1 MGNRAGEQIGL
12 PWGILRSWRPQD
24 DGSKWIAAIAMTG
37 LLRSCLAA
45 GCAMT
50 ERTKGLLRSPVPGS
64 LAMTGLPWGILR
76 SQRPQDDNSKWI
88 APIVMTRW
96 LRCAPA

>member
-24 DGSKWIAAIAMTG
+24 DGSKWIAPIVMTR

-45 GCAMT
+45 GKRNDGAHEGIASVACARLARNDGVVMGDSSVVPT
-50 ERTKGLLRSPVPGS
+50 SEQNRVAGCLR
-64 LAMTGLPWGILR
+64 I
-76 SQRPQDDNSKWI
+76 
-88 APIVMTRW
+88 
-96 LRCAPA
+96 